1 MSTKAIAKPMMNS
14 FVFDDFFKPWN
25 EWFDDSKL
33 MNKVVTVPPVNI
45 KESNKQYNVSL
56 AVPGMKKEDFKIN
69 IEGNMLTISAEKEEN
84 KEEKDEK
91 FSRKEYSFSSFSRS
105 FTIPDD
111 VKQEHID
118 AAYDNGVLII
128 RLPRKEKEKNIE
140 TSKKISVK

>member
-128 RLPRKEKEKNIE
+128 HLPRKEKEKNIE